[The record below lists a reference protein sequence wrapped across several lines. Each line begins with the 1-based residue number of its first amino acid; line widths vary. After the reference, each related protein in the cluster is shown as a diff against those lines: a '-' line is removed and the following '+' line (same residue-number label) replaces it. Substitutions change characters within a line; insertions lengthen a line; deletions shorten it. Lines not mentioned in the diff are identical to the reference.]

1 MNLVRYALKFRK
13 SFYVLA
19 VLMLLAGMGSIAV
32 APKDVLPSVDIPVVV
47 VVWTYNGLDATDM
60 VQRITNYSEFSL
72 SSNVNNIKRIDS
84 TTIQGTVTERIYFD
98 SSVSIDLA
106 MAQVDSAMNAIRS
119 RMPPGVQPPVIMRF
133 SASSVPVIQL
143 ALSSKTQTLTKVFDY
158 AQFRTR
164 QRLAEVPGSTL
175 PSPYGGAPRQIMVD
189 LDLAKLRAVGMTPLD
204 VTDAVLKQNLVV
216 PSGLAKIGAQQY
228 TVRLNSSPEVVDQLN
243 RIPIKV
249 VDGQPVLLRDVG
261 HVRDGSPPQLNI
273 VRADGKHSVLLQV
286 LKNGAASTLD
296 VVNRVKGALP
306 DLRAAAPH
314 GMTITPLFD
323 QSVFVSEAIG
333 DVVREAVIAAGLTG
347 LAILLFLGSWR
358 STLVVLV
365 SIPLCILTSLSILVA
380 LGQTINVMT
389 LGGLALAVG
398 ILVDD
403 ATVAIENTYRMFE
416 EGFAFRQSVIEGVA
430 GIAKPALIS
439 TLAICSAFSAVFF
452 LTDAPRYLFVPQAE
466 AVVFAMLTSYLL
478 SRTLVAILIDV
489 LVAPEYASHHAA
501 PGGGPA
507 NPSPRRRSLLGR
519 AIALPVRLLGFA
531 LHVPLRGALAFRAAF
546 ERSFTRF
553 HAGYVGLLSA
563 LLRHPGRGLAGAG
576 AIVMLAA
583 GLFPFV
589 GQDYFPQISSS
600 QMTLHIRTRAGER
613 IEEAEK
619 TFAQVEDIV
628 RQVVPKNELGLILD
642 NIGLPASNYNF
653 AFMDASFVAYN
664 DGQMLIN
671 LKGEHKPSAY
681 YQKKLR
687 TVLRQ
692 SFPDDTFYFQPSD
705 IITQILN
712 FGTIAQVDVQVSGR
726 HDEKDLAVARD
737 LVRRISAVRGAVD
750 VHLHQIVDAPQL
762 AVNVDRKLAS
772 EMGVS
777 EQTIAQ
783 NLNVSLS
790 GSFQV
795 SPNFWADPKSGTP
808 YQLWVQTPEWRNDA
822 LRRLMNTPVSVDDR
836 GDEPGIP
843 ILLSSLASME
853 RRPEQTV
860 INHVNT
866 QPTFDVLANVQD
878 ADLGSVR
885 NAVDTIVADEQA
897 QLTAPDKIVV
907 RGQIESMESAFSR
920 IEVGLGIA
928 LAAVYLLLVLNYQ
941 TWVDPFVVIAAL
953 PLAFCGIVMSLF
965 ITGTTFSIPALFG
978 AIMSVGVASA
988 NSILLVTF
996 AKEHREATG
1005 CSAVEAALMAGHTR
1019 LRPVLMTA
1027 SAMFL
1032 GLIPMAIGSGEGSEQ
1047 NAALARA
1054 VMGGIGMGTLSTL
1067 LFVPLLYTLFR
1078 RAPIK
1083 PLEDY

>member
-19 VLMLLAGMGSIAV
+19 VLMLLAGIGSIAV

-249 VDGQPVLLRDVG
+249 VNGQPVLLRDVG

-416 EGFAFRQSVIEGVA
+416 EGFAFRQSVVEGVA

-489 LVAPEYASHHAA
+489 LVAPEYASHHAVA
-501 PGGGPA
+501 GGGPA
-507 NPSPRRRSLLGR
+507 GPSPRRRSLLGR
-519 AIALPVRLLGFA
+519 VIALPVRLLGHI

-546 ERSFTRF
+546 ERGFTRF

-563 LLRHPGRGLAGAG
+563 LLRHPARGLAGAG
-576 AIVMLAA
+576 AVVMLAA

-600 QMTLHIRTRAGER
+600 QMTLHIRTRAGSGSR
-613 IEEAEK
+613 RRRRP
-619 TFAQVEDIV
+619 F
-628 RQVVPKNELGLILD
+628 PK
-642 NIGLPASNYNF
+642 S
-653 AFMDASFVAYN
+653 
-664 DGQMLIN
+664 
-671 LKGEHKPSAY
+671 
-681 YQKKLR
+681 R
-687 TVLRQ
+687 TL
-692 SFPDDTFYFQPSD
+692 
-705 IITQILN
+705 
-712 FGTIAQVDVQVSGR
+712 SGR
-726 HDEKDLAVARD
+726 
-737 LVRRISAVRGAVD
+737 SS
-750 VHLHQIVDAPQL
+750 P
-762 AVNVDRKLAS
+762 RK
-772 EMGVS
+772 
-777 EQTIAQ
+777 
-783 NLNVSLS
+783 NS
-790 GSFQV
+790 G
-795 SPNFWADPKSGTP
+795 
-808 YQLWVQTPEWRNDA
+808 
-822 LRRLMNTPVSVDDR
+822 
-836 GDEPGIP
+836 
-843 ILLSSLASME
+843 
-853 RRPEQTV
+853 
-860 INHVNT
+860 
-866 QPTFDVLANVQD
+866 
-878 ADLGSVR
+878 
-885 NAVDTIVADEQA
+885 
-897 QLTAPDKIVV
+897 
-907 RGQIESMESAFSR
+907 
-920 IEVGLGIA
+920 
-928 LAAVYLLLVLNYQ
+928 
-941 TWVDPFVVIAAL
+941 
-953 PLAFCGIVMSLF
+953 
-965 ITGTTFSIPALFG
+965 
-978 AIMSVGVASA
+978 
-988 NSILLVTF
+988 
-996 AKEHREATG
+996 
-1005 CSAVEAALMAGHTR
+1005 
-1019 LRPVLMTA
+1019 
-1027 SAMFL
+1027 
-1032 GLIPMAIGSGEGSEQ
+1032 
-1047 NAALARA
+1047 
-1054 VMGGIGMGTLSTL
+1054 
-1067 LFVPLLYTLFR
+1067 
-1078 RAPIK
+1078 
-1083 PLEDY
+1083 